1 MKLKRS
7 FVVVLSIILSNLA
20 SRKKKDSNVPY
31 AINAIIEQHFVNL
44 ETFTGTVDISFIGN
58 NDLEFFELMDKLFE
72 IKSEKT
78 KVTISKTELD
88 KSFFKPDKFFKLG
101 DSGIVIFDSV
111 KRFVDSSSSIF
122 CPYISFS

>member
-78 KVTISKTELD
+78 KVTVSKTELD
-88 KSFFKPDKFFKLG
+88 KSFLN
-101 DSGIVIFDSV
+101 
-111 KRFVDSSSSIF
+111 R
-122 CPYISFS
+122 ISFSNLVIRGL